1 MWASSG
7 PTDMRCRAISAR
19 ASSSFIV
26 VIAVVAAAPVAAAA
40 AARRDRRH
48 ASRWPPPPPP
58 HPPLPPGSTP
68 QARDWQARPQY
79 HADLQPA
86 QRRRDAEILPQ

>member
-26 VIAVVAAAPVAAAA
+26 VIVVVAAAAA

-48 ASRWPPPPPP
+48 ASRGPPPSPPPPLL
-58 HPPLPPGSTP
+58 PLGSTP